1 LYYLHESGLEFPTLF
16 LAIFKI
22 EIFPETPEN
31 VHVKNLSRSDKMTS
45 DVYSKMYPNVEM
57 NVTIGHMAY
66 IMTMLLYITVGPI
79 LSLYLTILTS
89 ENFSLNYVL

>member
-1 LYYLHESGLEFPTLF
+1 
-16 LAIFKI
+16 
-22 EIFPETPEN
+22 
-31 VHVKNLSRSDKMTS
+31 MTS
-45 DVYSKMYPNVEM
+45 DVYSKMNPNVEM
-57 NVTIGHMAY
+57 NTKIGRMGY